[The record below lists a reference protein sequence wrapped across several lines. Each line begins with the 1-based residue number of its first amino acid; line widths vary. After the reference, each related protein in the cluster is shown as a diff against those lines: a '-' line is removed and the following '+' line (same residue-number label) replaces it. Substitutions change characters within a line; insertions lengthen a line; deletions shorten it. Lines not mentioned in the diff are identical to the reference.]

1 MTKVIT
7 YTCLL
12 IAVMLVY
19 VVVQSNG
26 NTAKATAK
34 VTHTEAMDYAE
45 SLEGKGWDY
54 DNEYGWQC
62 FDLVNMQWD
71 YLFGHGLE
79 GDYAKDIPTE
89 NNFDGEATVH
99 KSTEGFKA
107 QKGDIVVFNENY
119 GGGAGHTAIV
129 TNGNEDGNYQ
139 KFESLDQNWEGKGA
153 EKEEVA
159 HRVVHDYESEMWF
172 IRPEYK

>member
-1 MTKVIT
+1 MTKVVT

-107 QKGDIVVFNENY
+107 QKGISKFLIKITV
-119 GGGAGHTAIV
+119 GALV
-129 TNGNEDGNYQ
+129 TRQ
-139 KFESLDQNWEGKGA
+139 LSQMVMKMVTIKSLNL
-153 EKEEVA
+153 
-159 HRVVHDYESEMWF
+159 
-172 IRPEYK
+172 